1 VKLWAKAAM
10 REPMPNNRAAMRIN
24 YEVLALMNV
33 VEEGLEKS
41 HTSFLPNVW
50 LKPQITGWTT
60 AEAMRNEVPDQKA
73 SMAVP

>member
-1 VKLWAKAAM
+1 MKVWAKAAM
-10 REPMPNNRAAMRIN
+10 REPMPNNRAAMSIN
-24 YEVLALMNV
+24 CEVLALMNV
-33 VEEGLEKS
+33 VEEGLERS
-41 HTSFLPNVW
+41 HTSFLPNAW

>member
-1 VKLWAKAAM
+1 MKLWAKAAT

-24 YEVLALMNV
+24 YKVLALMNV
-33 VEEGLEKS
+33 VEEGLERS
-41 HTSFLPNVW
+41 HTSFLPNAW

>member
-1 VKLWAKAAM
+1 M

-33 VEEGLEKS
+33 VEEGLERS
-41 HTSFLPNVW
+41 HTSFLPNSW

-73 SMAVP
+73 LMAVP